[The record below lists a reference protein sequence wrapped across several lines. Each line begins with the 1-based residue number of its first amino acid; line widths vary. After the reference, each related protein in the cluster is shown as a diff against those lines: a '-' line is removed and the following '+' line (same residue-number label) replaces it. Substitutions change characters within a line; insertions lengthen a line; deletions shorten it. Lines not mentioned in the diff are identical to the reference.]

1 MTSSR
6 RIGAALLVALA
17 CLGAALPAGCGS
29 SGGGGTQAVAPA
41 PKDPSAPATGTL
53 RVFTYEDTTSPQ
65 LMKPFEEQ
73 NPDLDVQTASFGS
86 DEEAA
91 AKLVGGFQ
99 ADVVESCLDEMEPL
113 KKEGLIRPLD
123 TAGVPEWK
131 NLSFT
136 EAPGVTE
143 DGKTWVVPLSAGP
156 QGLIVNTEKVKD
168 VPHTWKALFEPQYE
182 GEASIEGDYELPA
195 IAEAA
200 LALGIEEPMKL
211 TKAQLEEVGAYLDEH
226 HSQFRSLWQSDSDLI
241 NLFKSGEVVISDGGP
256 GIVARMV
263 EAGIPVEWIAPEEGP
278 LSWVCGLSITADSA
292 NTEAAYRLI
301 NWQASPKAQAI
312 RAEDGYVLTN
322 PTAISLVPKKW
333 RSTAD
338 PSTIEGAI
346 PESRRPNE
354 QEWVHVFQEFQS
366 Q

>member
-1 MTSSR
+1 VKR
-6 RIGAALLVALA
+6 LVALILAVAGTVLLAA
-17 CLGAALPAGCGS
+17 CGAS
-29 SGGGGTQAVAPA
+29 TGGTDAVAPA
-41 PKDPSAPATGTL
+41 PKDPNQPATGTL
-53 RVFTYEDTTSPQ
+53 RVFTYEDTTAPD

-73 NPDLDVQTASFGS
+73 NPELTVKTASFGS

-113 KKEGLIRPLD
+113 KKEGLLRPLD
-123 TAGVPEWK
+123 PAGVPEWE
-131 NLSFT
+131 NLAFT

-156 QGLIVNTEKVKD
+156 QGLIVNTEKVAD
-168 VPHTWKALFEPQYE
+168 VPHSWKALFESGYE
-182 GEASIEGDYELPA
+182 GEASLEGDYELPA

-200 LALGIEEPMKL
+200 LAMGIEEPMKL
-211 TKAQLEEVGAYLDEH
+211 SKVQLEEVGEFLDQH
-226 HSQFRSLWQSDSDLI
+226 HSQFRSLWQSDSDLV
-241 NLFKSGEVVISDGGP
+241 NLFKSGEVVISDGGL
-256 GIVARMV
+256 GIAARMV

-278 LSWVCGLSITADSA
+278 LSWVCGLSITADSQ

-312 RAEDGYVLTN
+312 RAESGYVLTN
-322 PTAISLVPKKW
+322 PTAISLVPQKW
-333 RSTAD
+333 KAIAD

-346 PESRRPNE
+346 AESRRPDE
-354 QEWVHVFQEFQS
+354 AEWVHVFQEFQA

>member
-1 MTSSR
+1 VNR
-6 RIGAALLVALA
+6 RGRQGTAVLVALA
-17 CLGAALPAGCGS
+17 CLGAAVLAGCGA
-29 SGGGGTQAVAPA
+29 SGGGTDAVAPA
-41 PKDPSAPATGTL
+41 PANPDKPATGIL
-53 RVFTYEDTTSPQ
+53 RVFTYEDTTAPD
-65 LMKPFEEQ
+65 LMKPFEAQ
-73 NPDLDVQTASFGS
+73 NPDLDVETASFGS

-91 AKLVGGFQ
+91 AKLVGGFS

-113 KKEGLIRPLD
+113 KKEGLLRPLD
-123 TAGVPEWK
+123 TAGVPEWE

-136 EAPGVTE
+136 GAPGVTE
-143 DGKTWVVPLSAGP
+143 NGKTWVVPLSAGP

-168 VPHTWKALFEPQYE
+168 VPHTWKALFEPEYE
-182 GEASIEGDYELPA
+182 GEASLEGDYELPA

-211 TKAQLEEVGAYLDEH
+211 TKAQLAEVSEFLDEH
-226 HSQFRSLWQSDSDLI
+226 RGQFRSLWSSDSDLV
-241 NLFKSGEVVISDGGP
+241 NLFKSGEVVLSDGGP
-256 GIVARMV
+256 GIAARMA
-263 EAGIPVEWIAPEEGP
+263 EAGIPVEWIAPDEGP

-312 RAEDGYVLTN
+312 RADSGYVVTN
-322 PTAISLVPKKW
+322 PKAMPLVAAAD
-333 RSTAD
+333 RATAD
-338 PSTIEGAI
+338 PATIAGAI

-354 QEWVHVFQEFQS
+354 AEWVHVFQEFES